1 VDLSNKIVVGKVA
14 GAYGVKGWLKVFP
27 FTELKE
33 NILGFTHWEVEK
45 HRGGNAVKVGPGKV
59 HGKFVI
65 VQLEGV
71 DSREQAEAMKGAL
84 VKVDKEALKVLRKD
98 EYYWADLIGLTVQ
111 NLSDVQ
117 FGKVESLMETGAN
130 DVLVVKGERECLVPF
145 ILEQVVKSVDLD
157 NKLIVVDWDPEF

>member
-1 VDLSNKIVVGKVA
+1 MDLSSKIVVGKIA

-33 NILGFTHWEVEK
+33 NILDFTHWQVEK
-45 HRGGNAVKVGPGKV
+45 HRGENAVKVGHGKV
-59 HGKFVI
+59 HGKFVV

-71 DSREQAEAMKGAL
+71 DSREQAEGMKGSL
-84 VKVDKEALKVLRKD
+84 VRVDKTDLKKLNKD
-98 EYYWADLIGLTVQ
+98 EYYWADLVGLTVQ
-111 NLSDVQ
+111 NLSGIQ

-130 DVLVVKGERECLVPF
+130 DVLVIEGERERLVPF

-157 NKLIVVDWDPEF
+157 SKLIVVDWDPEF